1 MPAGDTGECCD
12 IAPEIGITGTPVID
26 QATNTL
32 YVVAATKEVVGG
44 STSYVH
50 RLHALDLATGAEKF
64 GGPVVIQASVPG
76 TGAGSSGGQS
86 AVRLPC
92 ARTSARR
99 CLLLNGVVYFG
110 FSSHGDIQPYHG
122 WIFGYNASTLQRTLA
137 VLPHAEH

>member
-1 MPAGDTGECCD
+1 MSVCD

-26 QATNTL
+26 HATNTL

-44 STSYVH
+44 TTNYVI

-76 TGAGSSGGQS
+76 TGAGSSGG
-86 AVRLPC
+86 VLPFLHS

-99 CLLLNGVVYFG
+99 CFC
-110 FSSHGDIQPYHG
+110 
-122 WIFGYNASTLQRTLA
+122 
-137 VLPHAEH
+137 